1 MPFFRTCERKV
12 QGEWGGSAH
21 SPDPTAQSAPEAD
34 AAQATPGAVRPGVPG
49 GSGGAGWGVG
59 VCCLRRGR
67 RAGRRALGAVL
78 AELEGSPPG
87 ATSAPCGV
95 GVPAVTPPLPGL
107 LGDPESGTSPAPKAA
122 RSGGRPLLRRR
133 YALRFPRHCRGGGS
147 RGDRLARPTGT
158 SYPSCSA
165 WRHLVCG
172 PFGSSTVRRHT
183 SGRCNAT
190 PGLLLCSG

>member
-1 MPFFRTCERKV
+1 MQSTGGV
-12 QGEWGGSAH
+12 GGS
-21 SPDPTAQSAPEAD
+21 PPTHLILLRNHRAPSRARPAPARPPRE
-34 AAQATPGAVRPGVPG
+34 VRRG
-49 GSGGAGWGVG
+49 GSGRRRVGGGCVLPPAG
-59 VCCLRRGR
+59 C

-87 ATSAPCGV
+87 AGAPCGV

-133 YALRFPRHCRGGGS
+133 YAHRFPRHCRGGGS